1 MIDAIYQ
8 FLDWIGYLHPIHPAM
23 THMPIGLVVGA
34 LAIGGSA
41 LFLGRPDFAR
51 CAWHV
56 LVVALFFWLPTVVLG
71 VMDWQRYYAGA
82 WLHPITMKMLLA
94 GILLVLLVTG
104 TLIGYR
110 DPGNTRSL
118 LVIYLL
124 CFMTVTGLGY
134 FGGQLVYANRTPAGP
149 PEYAVGEHT
158 FDSNCSGCHAH
169 GGNTIMPNLPLRSAP
184 QLDRF
189 HDFLNFLRD
198 PKRPN
203 DTRGPMPAFKA
214 GRISDNQA
222 HELYDYIT
230 HVIAQPKRE

>member
-34 LAIGGSA
+34 LAIGGSS
-41 LFLGRPDFAR
+41 LFLGRSDFAR

-56 LVVALFFWLPTVVLG
+56 LLVALFFWLPTVVLG

-94 GILLVLLVTG
+94 GILLILLATG

-110 DPGNTRSL
+110 DPGNTKSL
-118 LVIYLL
+118 VAIYLL

-134 FGGQLVYANRTPAGP
+134 FGGQLVYANRTPAGS
-149 PEYAVGEHT
+149 PEYAPGQ
-158 FDSNCSGCHAH
+158 H
-169 GGNTIMPNLPLRSAP
+169 G
-184 QLDRF
+184 
-189 HDFLNFLRD
+189 H
-198 PKRPN
+198 
-203 DTRGPMPAFKA
+203 
-214 GRISDNQA
+214 
-222 HELYDYIT
+222 
-230 HVIAQPKRE
+230 